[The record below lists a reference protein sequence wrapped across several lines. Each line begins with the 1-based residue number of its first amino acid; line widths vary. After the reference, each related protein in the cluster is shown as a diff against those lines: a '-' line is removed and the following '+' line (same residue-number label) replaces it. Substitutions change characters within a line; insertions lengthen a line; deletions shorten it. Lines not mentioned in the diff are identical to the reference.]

1 MIAVRLL
8 VCLGLIASAVV
19 DAIAVDVDQTTYS
32 LNVAN
37 NVKVRVDNFNQHT
50 VFSVLRGNL
59 FNINKFGFIFL
70 ICLEMQ
76 KPIREE
82 GGTFFNGE
90 P

>member
-8 VCLGLIASAVV
+8 VCLGLIAGAVV

-50 VFSVLRGNL
+50 VFSVLRGKL
-59 FNINKFGFIFL
+59 FNINKFVFFL
-70 ICLEMQ
+70 ICIEMQ
-76 KPIREE
+76 KPNRVEV
-82 GGTFFNGE
+82 GTFFNGE
-90 P
+90 S